1 MISLEDRLI
10 VVIIL
15 YIHVHFLNTALH
27 ELTLATDDS
36 AYQYFSLFL
45 TFQAKLESKLAELY
59 KHMMVVNQSLQMIVS
74 PDKSLANH
82 ELPLAFYAR
91 LWGQVCKACRLLKES
106 SGELL
111 ELSVLVPA
119 APWVSCM

>member
-1 MISLEDRLI
+1 MLLD
-10 VVIIL
+10 
-15 YIHVHFLNTALH
+15 YIKI
-27 ELTLATDDS
+27 D
-36 AYQYFSLFL
+36 LFL

-59 KHMMVVNQSLQMIVS
+59 RHMMVVNQSLQMIVS

-91 LWGQVCKACRLLKES
+91 LWGQVSKACRMLKDS

-111 ELSVLVPA
+111 DLSVLVPA
-119 APWVSCM
+119 APWVSCV